1 MTLKELFDFV
11 TDPTVNE
18 SNMDEYLEKAMELTS
33 TRSEITE
40 KEKVDNEVSIFWFL
54 SLNISFK
61 LLILINMK
69 LK

>member
-40 KEKVDNEVSIFWFL
+40 KEKVDNEVGIFWFL

>member
-40 KEKVDNEVSIFWFL
+40 KEKVDNEVGIFGFYH
-54 SLNISFK
+54 
-61 LLILINMK
+61 
-69 LK
+69 